1 MVADFVQAA
10 DERFARLEADVADL
24 KAGQAR
30 LETALAEFM
39 EATNRRLDQ
48 LEAGQAR
55 LETALAE
62 FMEATNRRLD
72 RLEAGQARLEAALA
86 EFMAATNRRLDQLE
100 AGQARLETALAEF
113 MAATNRRLDRLETA
127 LAEFMEA
134 TNRRLDQLEAGQARL
149 ETALAEF
156 MEATNRRLD
165 QLEAGQARLEADFA
179 DLKAGQERL
188 EADFDR
194 MKTTQTRM
202 QGTLGRLVGAELE
215 REVHANIISIAS
227 RELGLNRARI
237 LQSKLVARGP
247 ELQDRIDDAEE
258 QGLIS
263 AEQGSHLERADIII
277 KARRKSDGQDCYAVL
292 EISAGIRNSDITR
305 ARDRAQTLADIQDL
319 PVIPAVV
326 GGTIAA
332 PQRNL
337 ADRDGVRVI
346 ITLRMVPR
354 PLDTDDAAGA

>member
-1 MVADFVQAA
+1 
-10 DERFARLEADVADL
+10 
-24 KAGQAR
+24 
-30 LETALAEFM
+30 
-39 EATNRRLDQ
+39 
-48 LEAGQAR
+48 
-55 LETALAE
+55 
-62 FMEATNRRLD
+62 MEATNRRLD
-72 RLEAGQARLEAALA
+72 R
-86 EFMAATNRRLDQLE
+86 
-100 AGQARLETALAEF
+100 
-113 MAATNRRLDRLETA
+113 
-127 LAEFMEA
+127 
-134 TNRRLDQLEAGQARL
+134 
-149 ETALAEF
+149 
-156 MEATNRRLD
+156 
-165 QLEAGQARLEADFA
+165 LEAGQARLEADFA

-237 LQSKLVARGP
+237 LQSKIVARGP

-263 AEQGSHLERADIII
+263 AEQGSRLERADIII

-305 ARDRAQTLADIQDL
+305 ARDRAQTLAAIQDL

-326 GGTIAA
+326 GGAIAA

-346 ITLRMVPR
+346 ITLRMLPR
-354 PLDTDDAAGA
+354 PLDPDDAAGPWQ

>member
-1 MVADFVQAA
+1 MAEFMEATN
-10 DERFARLEADVADL
+10 RRLDQLE
-24 KAGQAR
+24 AGQAR

-72 RLEAGQARLEAALA
+72 
-86 EFMAATNRRLDQLE
+86 QLE
-100 AGQARLETALAEF
+100 AGQA
-113 MAATNRRLDRLETA
+113 
-127 LAEFMEA
+127 
-134 TNRRLDQLEAGQARL
+134 
-149 ETALAEF
+149 
-156 MEATNRRLD
+156 

-247 ELQDRIDDAEE
+247 ELQDCIDDAEE
-258 QGLIS
+258 QGVIS
-263 AEQGSHLERADIII
+263 AEQGSRLERADIII
-277 KARRKSDGQDCYAVL
+277 KARRKRDGQDCYAVL

-305 ARDRAQTLADIQDL
+305 ARDRAQTLAAIQDL

-326 GGTIAA
+326 GGAIAA
-332 PQRNL
+332 QQRNL

-354 PLDTDDAAGA
+354 PLDPDDAAGA

>member
-1 MVADFVQAA
+1 M
-10 DERFARLEADVADL
+10 
-24 KAGQAR
+24 
-30 LETALAEFM
+30 
-39 EATNRRLDQ
+39 
-48 LEAGQAR
+48 
-55 LETALAE
+55 
-62 FMEATNRRLD
+62 
-72 RLEAGQARLEAALA
+72 
-86 EFMAATNRRLDQLE
+86 
-100 AGQARLETALAEF
+100 
-113 MAATNRRLDRLETA
+113 
-127 LAEFMEA
+127 
-134 TNRRLDQLEAGQARL
+134 
-149 ETALAEF
+149 AEF

-237 LQSKLVARGP
+237 LQSKIVARGP
-247 ELQDRIDDAEE
+247 ELQDCIDDAEE
-258 QGLIS
+258 QGIIS

-326 GGTIAA
+326 GGVIAA

-346 ITLRMVPR
+346 ITLRMLPR
-354 PLDTDDAAGA
+354 PLDPDDAAGAWQ